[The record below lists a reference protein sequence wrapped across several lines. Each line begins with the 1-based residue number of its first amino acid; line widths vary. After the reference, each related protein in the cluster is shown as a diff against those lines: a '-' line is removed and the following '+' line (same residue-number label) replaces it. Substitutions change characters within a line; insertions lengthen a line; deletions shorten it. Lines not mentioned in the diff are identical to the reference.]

1 MIAADG
7 PMSGPVPLG
16 RIGVVIEVNALTK
29 RYGGTTAVD
38 NLSFTVRPGQV
49 TGFLGPN
56 GAGKSTTLRM
66 ILGLDTPSGG
76 TATVCGVPFRSHPRG
91 LRHVGALLDAHQ
103 VHGGRSAVTHL
114 SALARSNGIARRRV
128 DEVLREV
135 GLSEV
140 ARRRIGGFSLGMKQR
155 LGIATALLGDPPV
168 LMFDEPI
175 NGMDPEGV
183 LWVRNLFRRL
193 AAEGRTV
200 FLSSHLMTEMEN
212 TADQLRCHRAGAA
225 DRRRVAGILCRP
237 EHPAQRGGP
246 YPAARRTHGGAD
258 GGRCDGRAG
267 GFGRERKTHRDRAA
281 CGANRRARPGQP
293 DPAARTDHP
302 YRLAG
307 GSIHGTHRRK
317 RRVPG
322 RADPMSAYAVTPP
335 APVVEPPA
343 RFRDLLGAEWIK
355 MWSLRS
361 TGWMLALATLF
372 TLGSAALAAL
382 GDYHNFPR
390 YPPEVQRE
398 HMFSLGD
405 AYPLDGYLTL
415 MLVAASVG
423 AITMVSE
430 YGSGLI
436 RTTTVAV
443 PARGSVVLAKAVVLT
458 AVWTVAGAFIATG
471 TFVVSQSILDLRGA
485 AISVTDPSVFRAM
498 VVSALLAPVCAL
510 IGLGFGVLIRHGAAT
525 MITSIFVLLMLPLF
539 FASTSRWSATLD
551 QAMLLTAWQ
560 RLTVAWVPTGPDV
573 RIATITES
581 WIVYAV
587 WPLVAIVLALVVVRR
602 RDV

>member
-1 MIAADG
+1 
-7 PMSGPVPLG
+7 
-16 RIGVVIEVNALTK
+16 
-29 RYGGTTAVD
+29 
-38 NLSFTVRPGQV
+38 
-49 TGFLGPN
+49 
-56 GAGKSTTLRM
+56 
-66 ILGLDTPSGG
+66 
-76 TATVCGVPFRSHPRG
+76 
-91 LRHVGALLDAHQ
+91 
-103 VHGGRSAVTHL
+103 
-114 SALARSNGIARRRV
+114 
-128 DEVLREV
+128 
-135 GLSEV
+135 
-140 ARRRIGGFSLGMKQR
+140 
-155 LGIATALLGDPPV
+155 
-168 LMFDEPI
+168 
-175 NGMDPEGV
+175 
-183 LWVRNLFRRL
+183 
-193 AAEGRTV
+193 
-200 FLSSHLMTEMEN
+200 
-212 TADQLRCHRAGAA
+212 
-225 DRRRVAGILCRP
+225 
-237 EHPAQRGGP
+237 
-246 YPAARRTHGGAD
+246 
-258 GGRCDGRAG
+258 
-267 GFGRERKTHRDRAA
+267 
-281 CGANRRARPGQP
+281 
-293 DPAARTDHP
+293 
-302 YRLAG
+302 
-307 GSIHGTHRRK
+307 
-317 RRVPG
+317 
-322 RADPMSAYAVTPP
+322 MSAYAVTPP